1 VDILPEKDLAEA
13 ISNLSFTQKQLLHK
27 IIDSFEVGV
36 VVTVNPDS
44 DLCKD
49 PKFSEYF
56 SNLFCVYHSITE
68 HKFEKKSFEFAF
80 KHASISSGYESKI
93 NSNSSHQGEDV
104 TRGLEKISL
113 KTEGEKSKNTF
124 KISKFSE
131 ARFIANYKTEIE
143 ENEIRA
149 LPSSDNSKNDKMKML
164 LSRRKKVLLPKLI
177 EEFQKTLKHHL
188 SNYDRIIALKTGAN
202 EIDEKIV
209 SYSYRLIEIPKELL
223 VKSLCLSDKDFK
235 PLKGNGGTSAA
246 VKVDGIKLYGVTLD
260 GSVEKIS
267 ITGIKISECIT
278 HAEFVVPVSV

>member
-1 VDILPEKDLAEA
+1 VNTLPGKDLVEA
-13 ISNLSFTQKQLLHK
+13 INNLSVTQKYLINK
-27 IIDSFEVGV
+27 IIDSFETGV
-36 VVTVNPDS
+36 VVKINPDS
-44 DLCKD
+44 DLCKSSE
-49 PKFSEYF
+49 FSEYF

-80 KHASISSGYESKI
+80 KYASIASGYESAI
-93 NSNSSHQGEDV
+93 NSNPSHQGEDV
-104 TRGLEKISL
+104 TRGLERISL

-143 ENEIRA
+143 ENEIRG
-149 LPSSDNSKNDKMKML
+149 LLDSDPRKIEKMESL
-164 LSRRKKVLLPKLI
+164 LSRRSNDLLPKLV

-202 EIDEKIV
+202 ESDEKIV
-209 SYSYRLIEIPKELL
+209 SYSYRLIEIPKVLL
-223 VKSLCLSDKDFK
+223 EKSLCISDKDFK
-235 PLKGNGGTSAA
+235 PLKGNGGTSAS
-246 VKVDGIKLYGVTLD
+246 VDFDGVKLYGITLD

-278 HAEFVVPVSV
+278 HAEFIVPVSV

>member
-1 VDILPEKDLAEA
+1 MNTPPEEDLVEA
-13 ISNLSFTQKQLLHK
+13 INNLSVTQKNLLNR
-27 IIDSFEVGV
+27 IIDSFEAGV
-36 VVTVNPDS
+36 VVTINPDS
-44 DLCKD
+44 DLCKSSE
-49 PKFSEYF
+49 FSEYF

-80 KHASISSGYESKI
+80 KHASIASGYESDI
-93 NSNSSHQGEDV
+93 NNNPSHQGEDV

-143 ENEIRA
+143 ENEIRE
-149 LPSSDNSKNDKMKML
+149 LPDSDPSKRNKMKIL
-164 LSRRKKVLLPKLI
+164 LSRRSNDLLPKLV

-188 SNYDRIIALKTGAN
+188 SNYDRIIALKTRAN
-202 EIDEKIV
+202 EADEKIV
-209 SYSYRLIEIPKELL
+209 SYSYRLIEIPKILL
-223 VKSLCLSDKDFK
+223 EKSLCLSDKDFK
-235 PLKGNGGTSAA
+235 PLKGNGGTSAS
-246 VKVDGIKLYGVTLD
+246 VNVDGIKLYGVTLD

-278 HAEFVVPVSV
+278 HAEFIVPVSV